1 MSIPIRVGSTRLEPR
16 LRFSPDHPARI
27 FLVGISWRTGI
38 WLATV
43 RSPLHSGFSGT
54 TRTLQPFGTE
64 LILTGHLGELAFPP
78 ASFSSIHCS
87 WPLRFLSQFW
97 RALHVCPLRLP
108 ELSEHQLDCLRRF
121 LRFEF
126 PTEIYPGS
134 GLRSHY
140 FREYPI
146 LPNPGFLGPLSPAFH
161 GFRLTAP
168 PAGVVCCCA
177 PSRTYLLDGL
187 NRHLDWVS
195 PGTLHPGPKRPI
207 CGGGKRHW
215 HT

>member
-1 MSIPIRVGSTRLEPR
+1 LRSEILRPAQGTSQEPSPRGAEKHHTARANLRYGATDALRRSDSHTLLTNRASIGVKS
-16 LRFSPDHPARI
+16 
-27 FLVGISWRTGI
+27 
-38 WLATV
+38 
-43 RSPLHSGFSGT
+43 
-54 TRTLQPFGTE
+54 
-64 LILTGHLGELAFPP
+64 
-78 ASFSSIHCS
+78 
-87 WPLRFLSQFW
+87 
-97 RALHVCPLRLP
+97 VCPLQLP
-108 ELSEHQLDCLRRF
+108 ELSEYQLDCLRRF

-126 PTEIYPGS
+126 PIEIYHES

-140 FREYPI
+140 FREYPD
-146 LPNPGFLGPLSPAFH
+146 LPNPGLLGPLFPAFH

-207 CGGGKRHW
+207 CGGGKVIGTPGRGTQDHSAV
-215 HT
+215 